1 MSLGYGRVERQ
12 LLDELTAD
20 AARPHDVGV
29 LVKRPGMAQ
38 SEVCSRRR
46 AAKRLEEKGMCETLR
61 VVYAGRRRLVCMTPE
76 KALEYKRRQAVDRRA
91 DNKLERL
98 RLDAEFS
105 RLGLDTET
113 WKPIDEEGEE
123 W

>member
-1 MSLGYGRVERQ
+1 MSLGYGKVERQ
-12 LLDELTAD
+12 LLDEIAAD
-20 AARPHDVGV
+20 GADRYGVGV
-29 LVKRPGMAQ
+29 LVKKPGMGR

-76 KALEYKRRQAVDRRA
+76 KALDFKRRQATDRMA
-91 DNKLERL
+91 GNKLERL
-98 RLDAEFS
+98 NLDTEFS
-105 RLGLDTET
+105 KLGLDTET

-123 W
+123 

>member
-12 LLDELTAD
+12 LLDELATDTAD
-20 AARPHDVGV
+20 RHGVGV
-29 LVKRPGMAQ
+29 LVKRPGMGQ

-76 KALEYKRRQAVDRRA
+76 KALEYKRRQAVGRRA
-91 DNKLERL
+91 GNKLERL
-98 RLDAEFS
+98 RLDAEFF

-113 WKPIDEEGEE
+113 WKPVEGEE
-123 W
+123 EER